1 MDGDAVFLTNDKTLV
16 NSKVPKKIV
25 VSIDDKATAQK
36 KEYNI
41 DNIIDYELRSRDSR
55 IGEITNIATSIENRY
70 TEDEK
75 YKKMNEDNVSF
86 LRLLQ
91 GWFCGP
97 AIWQHMD
104 EKTVNLEI

>member
-16 NSKVPKKIV
+16 NSKIPKKIV
-25 VSIDDKATAQK
+25 VSVDDKATAQK
-36 KEYNI
+36 KKYNI

-55 IGEITNIATSIENRY
+55 IGEITNIATSIINRY
-70 TEDEK
+70 TDDEK

-91 GWFCGP
+91 GWFRGP
-97 AIWQHMD
+97 AIW
-104 EKTVNLEI
+104 